1 MKKNMG
7 IKLAYPVIEA
17 GVEADIMG
25 MKALRGYDEVF
36 AELHRMGYQ
45 AVELQVRNPENVDVA
60 TLEAALAR
68 YQLTLAAIGTSPM
81 QKLDHLFLL
90 GRDRDRCDE
99 CFRRA
104 QALVAL
110 CAHFDAVMLVGKMRG
125 TVEDEEDCRL
135 TDLGRIIEKLAALAS
150 DKGVRIAIE
159 PQNPTNINNLHTFSE
174 TMTFIETLAVQPG
187 TVGIHADLY
196 HMEISETDMLE
207 SLKKYADAIRFIH
220 ISDTERKV
228 PGDGCMDYAQILAT
242 LLVNGYNGFLSPEF
256 RQLPDCWTAAER
268 TIAFFNETQD
278 V

>member
-242 LLVNGYNGFLSPEF
+242 LLVN
-256 RQLPDCWTAAER
+256 
-268 TIAFFNETQD
+268 
-278 V
+278 